1 MKQGSSMLELVMNVI
16 FSKPYSKFLCFCFF
30 LHSLSLFLSLYAL
43 GFFSLSLPVDG
54 WCLYWWWY
62 VGWIFLWCVEDV
74 MPGIRSA
81 ENESPNKNSHITTR
95 LRKRRKRLSCCTK
108 LPTKQP
114 TSQPTDRPIYN
125 NNCIYKYRV
134 FDFRMVFN
142 IFHLLGKC
150 SNFQCIIHDM
160 TASMEVGTF

>member
-1 MKQGSSMLELVMNVI
+1 MW
-16 FSKPYSKFLCFCFF
+16 FSPNRIQSFFVLFF
-30 LHSLSLFLSLYAL
+30 LLFCILFL
-43 GFFSLSLPVDG
+43 FFCHFMPSVFLLSLPVDG

-62 VGWIFLWCVEDV
+62 VGWIFFEVLKTLCLEYVVQKMKAPIEIAISLRDY
-74 MPGIRSA
+74 GKE
-81 ENESPNKNSHITTR
+81 ENGLAVVPSYHT
-95 LRKRRKRLSCCTK
+95 
-108 LPTKQP
+108 
-114 TSQPTDRPIYN
+114 TSQSTDRPIYN